1 MLTGNP
7 QAIELVPYDPRWPRI
22 FDSESGRIRSSLGSL
37 ALSLEHVGS
46 TSVPGLIA
54 KPIIDICLVVLDS
67 SREDAYL
74 AKLED
79 IGYAVSVREPEWFE
93 HRMLQRTAP
102 EVNLHIFSADCA
114 EVARMRLFRDWLRGA
129 PEDVRLYAET
139 KPRLAKRTWASVQEH
154 ADAKSDIVAEISTR
168 AEAGVRGA
176 G

>member
-1 MLTGNP
+1 MTGNP
-7 QAIELVPYDPRWPRI
+7 KAIELFPYDPQWPRI
-22 FDSESGRIRSSLGSL
+22 FDAESGRIRGSLGSL

-74 AKLED
+74 AKLEAL
-79 IGYAVSVREPEWFE
+79 GYAVTVREPEWFE

-102 EVNLHIFSADCA
+102 DVNLHIFSADCA
-114 EVARMRLFRDWLRGA
+114 EIARMRLFRDWLRGA
-129 PEDVRLYAET
+129 PEDVRLYAEA
-139 KPRLAKRTWASVQEH
+139 KARLAKRRWASVQEY
-154 ADAKSDIVAEISTR
+154 ADAKSGIVAEIITR
-168 AEAGVRGA
+168 AEAEVRGA